1 MITQDVVVDECTRRY
16 SAKVSFRRFLPE
28 NGGFESEWGFRQA
41 DTRNARTLD
50 DLIGGIVTGPQSGM
64 DVNEYVGPETGVA
77 RG

>member
-1 MITQDVVVDECTRRY
+1 M
-16 SAKVSFRRFLPE
+16 
-28 NGGFESEWGFRQA
+28 GFRQA

-77 RG
+77 GISLEGRDSRKM